1 MLLQNKLPDVISSIV
16 LITIRKLFVKLKNVY
31 RGEL

>member
-16 LITIRKLFVKLKNVY
+16 LITYKEVICKTEKRVPW
-31 RGEL
+31 